1 MSMCPKWAS
10 KLKVQ
15 FQLKRYCSKFILTAV
30 LFTYNPAFY
39 FNMGQKC
46 WRHAPSHISV
56 ITGNIPITVI
66 RFARYHPL
74 LPASSTFITDSM
86 YLDLSKLTIKWALL
100 LFNFSCIRDLA
111 KRRKLFSIPV
121 SEYASFSN
129 QARTLKT
136 NLLGLISNFSKYY
149 FKTGTTCLLF
159 SPSHVFATLIC
170 NINHFGILFW
180 KLVKPRDD
188 NEIKLLIGKIFR
200 KYKPITHYFVIS
212 RKK

>member
-1 MSMCPKWAS
+1 MCPKWAS

-66 RFARYHPL
+66 TFAHDHPL
-74 LPASSTFITDSM
+74 LPSNSTFITDSI
-86 YLDLSKLTIKWALL
+86 YLDLSKLTVKWTLL

-121 SEYASFSN
+121 GEYASFSN
-129 QARTLKT
+129 EARTLKT
-136 NLLGLISNFSKYY
+136 NLLGLISNFSKYF

-159 SPSHVFATLIC
+159 SPTHVFVTLIC

-180 KLVKPRDD
+180 KIVKPHDD
-188 NEIKLLIGKIFR
+188 NEIKPPIGKIFR
-200 KYKPITHYFVIS
+200 KYKPITHYFVMS

>member
-1 MSMCPKWAS
+1 MCPKWAS

-56 ITGNIPITVI
+56 IAGNIPITVI
-66 RFARYHPL
+66 RFAHYHPL
-74 LPASSTFITDSM
+74 LPPSSTFITDSM
-86 YLDLSKLTIKWALL
+86 YLDLSKLTIKWTLL

-121 SEYASFSN
+121 GEYASFSN
-129 QARTLKT
+129 EARTLKT
-136 NLLGLISNFSKYY
+136 NLLRLISNFSKYY

-159 SPSHVFATLIC
+159 SPAHVFVALIC

-180 KLVKPRDD
+180 KIVKPRDD
-188 NEIKLLIGKIFR
+188 NEIKPPIGKIFR
-200 KYKPITHYFVIS
+200 KYKPITHYFVTS

>member
-74 LPASSTFITDSM
+74 
-86 YLDLSKLTIKWALL
+86 LSKLTIKWALL

-180 KLVKPRDD
+180 KLVKPRDN